1 MTDIPTN
8 IVYNG
13 DNLDIMRDTTK
24 FPDES
29 VDLIYLDPPF
39 FSGKDYDIVWRD
51 GSEMKSY
58 TAFTDKQF
66 YKKICRK
73 CAHEFHDDS
82 KFCPECGASAKNA
95 KKVQEKDINIYVGW
109 LKARL
114 MECRRILKPTGS
126 IYVHLDHHAVH
137 YVKVM
142 MDDLFSIKNFK
153 DEIIWK
159 YASSGA
165 GKSALSKK
173 HDTILVYSKT
183 NKRIF
188 NINEIRIPYSK
199 ATLSMVKT
207 AHDGKL
213 YYEQGKRNGITPKP
227 TYLHPNGRLP
237 IDVWDIPTMASSAK
251 ERLGYPTQ
259 KPLALLERIIK
270 VSSNPGDI
278 VFDPFCGCA
287 TTLAASS
294 NLGRKYIGIDISPK
308 AAELIHKRIPTA
320 RIVYTQMTMSD
331 LRAMEEFHFQEWVCQ
346 KMLAKN
352 TSPNSSRPSGADG
365 GIDGYVEH
373 PLETGI
379 YMGAPIQVKRSEK
392 IGRGTIDEFG
402 GALIRKGKTVG
413 FFIALSFGEGA
424 KKGAKEIRKNSGINI
439 ILINAAD
446 LCEINHYDFSD

>member
-1 MTDIPTN
+1 MDIPTN

-13 DNLDIMRDTTK
+13 DNLDIMQDTTK
-24 FPDES
+24 FPNES

-39 FSGKDYDIVWRD
+39 FSGKDYDIVWKD

-73 CAHEFHDDS
+73 CSHEFHDDS

-95 KKVQEKDINIYVGW
+95 KKVQEKDIYIYVGW

-114 MECRRILKPTGS
+114 AECRRILKPTGT

-137 YVKVM
+137 YVKVT
-142 MDDLFSIKNFK
+142 MDDLFGTKNFRN
-153 DEIIWK
+153 EIVWG
-159 YASSGA
+159 YSG
-165 GKSALSKK
+165 GGVPKRDYPRK
-173 HDTILVYSKT
+173 HDTILRYSKT
-183 NKRIF
+183 NEYIF
-188 NINEIRIPYSK
+188 NIEYKPYAPS
-199 ATLSMVKT
+199 TSRHT
-207 AHDGKL
+207 DGSPLNNK
-213 YYEQGKRNGITPKP
+213 GTPVTTFWADLKGMS
-227 TYLHPNGRLP
+227 L
-237 IDVWDIPTMASSAK
+237 VSK

-259 KPLALLERIIK
+259 KPLKLLDRIIK
-270 VSSNPGDI
+270 ASSNPDDI

-308 AAELIHKRIPTA
+308 AAELIHERIPTA
-320 RIVYTQMTMSD
+320 KIVYTQLTMSD

-352 TSPNSSRPSGADG
+352 TAPDPTRPSGADG

-373 PLETGI
+373 PLETNI
-379 YMGAPIQVKRSEK
+379 YVGAPIQVKRSEK
-392 IGRGTIDEFG
+392 IGRGTIDEFA
-402 GALIRKGKTVG
+402 GALARKGKTIG
-413 FFIALSFGEGA
+413 FFIALSFGDGA
-424 KKGAKEIRKNSGINI
+424 VKATKEIRKNSGINI
-439 ILINAAD
+439 VLINAAD
-446 LCEINHYDFSD
+446 LCDINHYDFSQ

>member
-1 MTDIPTN
+1 MTTDIPTN

-13 DNLDIMRDTTK
+13 DNLDIMRDTMK

-39 FSGKDYDIVWRD
+39 FSGKNYDIVWKD

-114 MECRRILKPTGS
+114 MECKRILKPTGS

-142 MDDLFSIKNFK
+142 MDDLFGIKNFQNEVIWHYFMGGKAKRFFARKHDNIISYTKGKTHVFNPMKHKRRLDFRPSLKNESKNGNTGK
-153 DEIIWK
+153 DEFG
-159 YASSGA
+159 Y
-165 GKSALSKK
+165 
-173 HDTILVYSKT
+173 YSVVT
-183 NKRIF
+183 
-188 NINEIRIPYSK
+188 
-199 ATLSMVKT
+199 M
-207 AHDGKL
+207 D
-213 YYEQGKRNGITPKP
+213 
-227 TYLHPNGRLP
+227 
-237 IDVWDIPTMASSAK
+237 DVWDIKSVFNMSN
-251 ERLGYPTQ
+251 EYEGYPTQ
-259 KPLALLERIIK
+259 KPLELLGRIIK
-270 VSSNPGDI
+270 ASSNPGDI

-287 TTLAASS
+287 TTLAAAS

-308 AAELIHKRIPTA
+308 AAELIHTRIPTA
-320 RIVYTQMTMSD
+320 KIVYTQMTMSD

-346 KMLAKN
+346 KMLARN
-352 TSPNSSRPSGADG
+352 TSPDPSRPSGADG

-373 PLETGI
+373 PLETRI
-379 YMGAPIQVKRSEK
+379 YAGAPIQVKRSEK
-392 IGRGTIDEFG
+392 IGRKTIDEFG

-413 FFIALSFGEGA
+413 FFIALSFGDGA

-439 ILINAAD
+439 ILIDAAD
-446 LCEINHYDFSD
+446 LCDVNHYDFSD